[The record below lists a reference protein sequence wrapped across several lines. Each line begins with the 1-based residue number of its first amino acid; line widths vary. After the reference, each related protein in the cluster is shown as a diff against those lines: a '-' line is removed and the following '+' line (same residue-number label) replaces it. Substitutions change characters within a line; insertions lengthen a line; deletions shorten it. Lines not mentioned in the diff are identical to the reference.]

1 MSYFENFPTIAYPFV
16 INGKTE
22 LRIVKDIAL
31 NVRFKTEILDNISLY
46 DTYDIQDNET
56 IEQIAEKLYGD
67 PNLHW
72 ILMLCNQKY
81 DFYNDYPMSDVQLE
95 SYVKQKYGEF
105 ASNDHHIL
113 FGELH
118 YENENGQIVD
128 GPGGPLDL
136 PVTNYEYEFKI
147 NESKRRIRVISKTLI
162 PQILNEITEAF
173 KRYEE

>member
-22 LRIVKDIAL
+22 MRLVKDIAL
-31 NVRFKTEILDNISLY
+31 NVRFKTEILNNISLY

-56 IEQIAEKLYGD
+56 IEKIAEKLYGD

-81 DFYNDYPMSDVQLE
+81 DFYNDYPLSDVQLDE
-95 SYVKQKYGEF
+95 FIKQKYGET
-105 ASNDHHIL
+105 ALNDQHVI

-118 YENENGQIVD
+118 WEDENGNIVD
-128 GPGGPLDL
+128 GPAGPLVL
-136 PVTNYEYEFKI
+136 PVSNYKYEFDI
-147 NESKRRIRVISKTLI
+147 NESKRRIRVISKNLI
-162 PQILNEITEAF
+162 PQILTEIAESF
-173 KRYEE
+173 ERYEE